1 VYLQGLLLGVGQ
13 LSPAIRK
20 PSFVLVCLLLAA
32 PAWAEWLSDEQEKMG
47 TRVEVQLW
55 AADRSEGLR
64 LLERSM
70 AEFDRIENL
79 MSTYIPESE
88 ISRVNRLAYQEP
100 QAISAELY
108 SLIEIALRVS
118 EMTDGAFDITYDS
131 VGVLYDF
138 RKRRKP
144 SSMEIQDQLQSI
156 GYRLVVLDEIS
167 RTVKFTDPGVRINL
181 GGIAKG
187 YAVEQVIKLLAKSGI
202 EHALATAGGDTRL
215 LGDRIGK
222 PWIVGI
228 RDPNKSNAVFTRLAL
243 QDEAIS
249 TSGDYERY
257 FIEDGKRYHHI
268 LRPADGL
275 PVEGVRS
282 VTVIGTDGTYTD
294 ALSTSL
300 FVMGP
305 EKGLTLIESL
315 PDYEAVII
323 TDEQLFYSAGLN
335 PG

>member
-1 VYLQGLLLGVGQ
+1 MLAVVNR
-13 LSPAIRK
+13 LSRFFEQSALAFLCLIFFIPAQ
-20 PSFVLVCLLLAA
+20 
-32 PAWAEWLSDEQEKMG
+32 AEWLSDEQNKMG

-55 AADRSEGLR
+55 AADPGQGEE
-64 LLERSM
+64 LLQRSM

-88 ISRVNRLAYQEP
+88 ISRVNRLAYEEP
-100 QAISAELY
+100 QVISEELY
-108 SLIEIALRVS
+108 KLVETALRVS

-138 RKRRKP
+138 RKRQKP
-144 SSMEIQDQLQSI
+144 SPGEIREQLHSI
-156 GYRLVVLDEIS
+156 GYKLVILDNDN
-167 RTVKFTDPGVRINL
+167 RTIRFADPGVRINL

-187 YAVEQVIKLLAKSGI
+187 YAVERVIGILAQNGI
-202 EHALATAGGDTRL
+202 AHALATAGGDTRL
-215 LGDRIGK
+215 LGDRRGK

-228 RDPNKSNAVFTRLAL
+228 RDPNKSSAVFTRLAL
-243 QDEAIS
+243 EDEAIS

-257 FIEDGKRYHHI
+257 FIENGKRYHHI

-282 VTVIGTDGTYTD
+282 VTVIGADGTYTD

-305 EKGLTLIESL
+305 EKGLKLIDSL
-315 PDYEAVII
+315 PGYEAVVI
-323 TDEQLFYSAGLN
+323 TDAELFYSAGLN